1 MLKPVSLHIPSAT
14 MLSSHRIRRAG
25 FHYFIFSLFHFFF
38 IISFFTETMT
48 KKEIIINGK
57 QYPVIFDMQTIMNFE
72 EVTSGKSFFTENLT
86 TLKNRIALIIAAVT
100 AADENTQ
107 LEVKDITGNRSMAEV
122 QQIIAAY
129 TVIDSLAAE
138 FFKIPEIE
146 KKNNPE
152 PPAEET
158 EGEDKPKN

>member
-1 MLKPVSLHIPSAT
+1 MSAT
-14 MLSSHRIRRAG
+14 TQSACPRVTSHTTG
-25 FHYFIFSLFHFFF
+25 GVSLFHFFIF
-38 IISFFTETMT
+38 SFLHRTMT
-48 KKEIIINGK
+48 KKEITINGK

-100 AADENTQ
+100 AADENTS

-129 TVIDSLAAE
+129 AVIDSLAAE

-158 EGEDKPKN
+158 EGEEKPKN

>member
-1 MLKPVSLHIPSAT
+1 
-14 MLSSHRIRRAG
+14 
-25 FHYFIFSLFHFFF
+25 
-38 IISFFTETMT
+38 MT
-48 KKEIIINGK
+48 KKEITIKGK
-57 QYPVIFDMQTIMNFE
+57 QYPVAFDMQTIMNFE

-100 AADENTQ
+100 AADEDTP
-107 LEVKDITGNRSMAEV
+107 LEVKDLVGSRSLDDV
-122 QQIIAAY
+122 QEIIAAY
-129 TVIDSLAAE
+129 NIIDALAAE

>member
-1 MLKPVSLHIPSAT
+1 MN
-14 MLSSHRIRRAG
+14 
-25 FHYFIFSLFHFFF
+25 
-38 IISFFTETMT
+38 
-48 KKEIIINGK
+48 KKEITINGK

-72 EVTSGKSFFTENLT
+72 EVTGGKSFFTENLT

-100 AADENTQ
+100 AADEDTT
-107 LEVKDITGNRSMAEV
+107 LEVKDITGERTMAEV

-129 TVIDSLAAE
+129 NVIDALAAE

-152 PPAEET
+152 PPAEEQQEET
-158 EGEDKPKN
+158 GAKN

>member
-1 MLKPVSLHIPSAT
+1 MN
-14 MLSSHRIRRAG
+14 
-25 FHYFIFSLFHFFF
+25 
-38 IISFFTETMT
+38 
-48 KKEIIINGK
+48 KKEITINGK
-57 QYPVIFDMQTIMNFE
+57 TYPVIFDMQTIMNFE
-72 EVTSGKSFFTENLT
+72 EVTGGKSFFTENLT

-100 AADENTQ
+100 AADENTS
-107 LEVKDITGNRSMAEV
+107 LEVKDITGNRTMAEV

-129 TVIDSLAAE
+129 AVIDQLAAE

-158 EGEDKPKN
+158 ESENKPKN

>member
-1 MLKPVSLHIPSAT
+1 MRINASNDTAIAVISLQAFMRIQNQRRRYMSPVPAPIWRMRLNTAPADDRSGAIPA
-14 MLSSHRIRRAG
+14 
-25 FHYFIFSLFHFFF
+25 
-38 IISFFTETMT
+38 
-48 KKEIIINGK
+48 
-57 QYPVIFDMQTIMNFE
+57 VIT
-72 EVTSGKSFFTENLT
+72 
-86 TLKNRIALIIAAVT
+86 IIAAVT
-100 AADENTQ
+100 AADENTT

-129 TVIDSLAAE
+129 AVIDSLAAE

>member
-1 MLKPVSLHIPSAT
+1 
-14 MLSSHRIRRAG
+14 
-25 FHYFIFSLFHFFF
+25 
-38 IISFFTETMT
+38 MT
-48 KKEIIINGK
+48 KKEITIKGK
-57 QYPVIFDMQTIMNFE
+57 QYPVAFDMQTIMNFE
-72 EVTSGKSFFTENLT
+72 EVTEGKSFFTENHL

-100 AADENTQ
+100 AADKDTP
-107 LEVKDITGNRSMAEV
+107 LEVKDLVGSRTLEDV
-122 QQIIAAY
+122 QEIIAAY
-129 TVIDSLAAE
+129 NVIDQLAAE

>member
-1 MLKPVSLHIPSAT
+1 M
-14 MLSSHRIRRAG
+14 
-25 FHYFIFSLFHFFF
+25 
-38 IISFFTETMT
+38 
-48 KKEIIINGK
+48 
-57 QYPVIFDMQTIMNFE
+57 
-72 EVTSGKSFFTENLT
+72 
-86 TLKNRIALIIAAVT
+86 
-100 AADENTQ
+100 
-107 LEVKDITGNRSMAEV
+107 

-129 TVIDSLAAE
+129 AVIDSLAAE

>member
-25 FHYFIFSLFHFFF
+25 FHYFIFSLFHFF

-48 KKEIIINGK
+48 KKEITINGK

-72 EVTSGKSFFTENLT
+72 EVTSGKSFFTENLM

-107 LEVKDITGNRSMAEV
+107 LEVKDITGNHSMAEV

-129 TVIDSLAAE
+129 AVIDSLAAE

-158 EGEDKPKN
+158 ESEDKPKN

>member
-1 MLKPVSLHIPSAT
+1 
-14 MLSSHRIRRAG
+14 
-25 FHYFIFSLFHFFF
+25 
-38 IISFFTETMT
+38 MT
-48 KKEIIINGK
+48 KKEITINGK

-152 PPAEET
+152 PPAEAT